1 MHFVQGKIIWVN
13 LVKYCF
19 LIIQN
24 TSILRNLWFYFPFF
38 YLPLY
43 DNLQFRMETSI
54 DITEKSNVLHKT
66 IYSILFSISFAHLL
80 NDLIQAIIPSVYPIL
95 KQNYHLT
102 FTQIGLI
109 TFAFQLSASL
119 LQPLVGYYT
128 DKYPKPFSQ
137 VYGMLFSLV
146 GILTLSF
153 ATTFYWIL
161 FSVIFIGIG
170 SSIFH
175 PESARISNLASG
187 GKRGLAQSIFQ
198 VGGNFGTALGPLLVA
213 LIVVP
218 NSQVFILWFIIAA
231 VIGLAIISKIAFWY
245 RNHLIFRKPQKVVF
259 ADFQRLS
266 KSNVKWAVAI
276 LLIVIFSKFFYSA
289 SLSSYYTFYIIDKFH
304 LSIKE
309 AQYHMFIY
317 LIAYAVGTILGGP
330 LGDKI
335 GRKYVIWISVFGAA
349 PFALLLPYVNL
360 FWTDVLMVV
369 IGIIISSAFPAILVY
384 AQELLPK
391 KLGMVSG
398 LFYGFAFGMGALG
411 SALLGKLADYT
422 SIQYVYH
429 VCSFLPLI
437 GIICYFL
444 PNLKKK

>member
-1 MHFVQGKIIWVN
+1 
-13 LVKYCF
+13 
-19 LIIQN
+19 
-24 TSILRNLWFYFPFF
+24 
-38 YLPLY
+38 
-43 DNLQFRMETSI
+43 MEIETTLSGSK
-54 DITEKSNVLHKT
+54 KSTDLAQKT
-66 IYSILFSISFAHLL
+66 VYSILFSISFAHLL

-95 KQNYHLT
+95 KQNYNLS
-102 FTQIGLI
+102 FSQIGLI
-109 TFAFQLSASL
+109 TFAFQLTASIF
-119 LQPLVGYYT
+119 QPFVGYYT
-128 DKYPKPFSQ
+128 DKHPKPFSQ
-137 VYGMLFSLV
+137 IYGMLFSLA
-146 GILTLSF
+146 GIISISF
-153 ATTFYWIL
+153 ADNFYWIL
-161 FSVIFIGIG
+161 LSVMLIGTG

-175 PESARISNLASG
+175 PESARISNLAAG
-187 GKRGLAQSIFQ
+187 NRRGLAQSIFQ

-218 NSQVFILWFIIAA
+218 HSQVYILWFIIAA
-231 VIGLAIISKIAFWY
+231 TIGLGIISKIAFWY
-245 RNHLIFRKPQKVVF
+245 RDHLIHIQPKKVVF

-266 KSNVKWAVAI
+266 KSKVKWAIAI

-289 SLSSYYTFYIIDKFH
+289 SLSTYYTFYVMDKFH

-309 AQYHMFIY
+309 AQFHMFIY
-317 LIAYAVGTILGGP
+317 LFAYAAGTILGGP

-335 GRKYVIWISVFGAA
+335 GRKYVIWLSVFGAT

-360 FWTDVLMVV
+360 FWTDVLMIV

-384 AQELLPK
+384 AQELLPR
-391 KLGMVSG
+391 KLGMISG

-411 SALLGKLADYT
+411 SALLGTLADYT

>member
-1 MHFVQGKIIWVN
+1 MDSIVN
-13 LVKYCF
+13 VSTKNKELA
-19 LIIQN
+19 Q
-24 TSILRNLWFYFPFF
+24 
-38 YLPLY
+38 
-43 DNLQFRMETSI
+43 
-54 DITEKSNVLHKT
+54 KT
-66 IYSILFSISFAHLL
+66 VYSILFAISFAHLL

-95 KQNYHLT
+95 KEKYNLS
-102 FTQIGLI
+102 FSQIGLI
-109 TFAFQLSASL
+109 TFAFQFSASIF
-119 LQPLVGYYT
+119 QPLVGYYT
-128 DKYPKPFSQ
+128 DKHPKPFSQ
-137 VYGMLFSLV
+137 IYGMLFSLA
-146 GILTLSF
+146 GIVSLSF
-153 ATTFYWIL
+153 ADNFYWIL
-161 FSVIFIGIG
+161 LSVVFIGTG

-218 NSQVFILWFIIAA
+218 HGQMYILWFIIAA
-231 VIGLAIISKIAFWY
+231 MIGLAIISKIAFWY
-245 RNHLIFRKPQKVVF
+245 RDHLVYRKNKVQPFINLHNLPKRKV
-259 ADFQRLS
+259 QVS
-266 KSNVKWAVAI
+266 IAI

-335 GRKYVIWISVFGAA
+335 GRKYVIWLSVFGAA

-411 SALLGKLADYT
+411 SALLGNLADAT
-422 SIQYVYH
+422 SIEYVYH

-444 PNLKKK
+444 PNLKSKKTH

>member
-1 MHFVQGKIIWVN
+1 MDSIVN
-13 LVKYCF
+13 VSTKNKELA
-19 LIIQN
+19 Q
-24 TSILRNLWFYFPFF
+24 
-38 YLPLY
+38 
-43 DNLQFRMETSI
+43 
-54 DITEKSNVLHKT
+54 KT
-66 IYSILFSISFAHLL
+66 VYSILFAISFAHLL

-95 KQNYHLT
+95 KEKYHLS
-102 FTQIGLI
+102 FSQIGLI
-109 TFAFQLSASL
+109 TFAFQFSASIF
-119 LQPLVGYYT
+119 QPLVGYYT
-128 DKYPKPFSQ
+128 DKHPKPFSQ
-137 VYGMLFSLV
+137 IYGMLFSLA
-146 GILTLSF
+146 GIVSLSF
-153 ATTFYWIL
+153 ADNFYWIL
-161 FSVIFIGIG
+161 LSVVFIGTG

-218 NSQVFILWFIIAA
+218 HGQMYILWFIIAA
-231 VIGLAIISKIAFWY
+231 MIGLAIISKIAFWY
-245 RNHLIFRKPQKVVF
+245 RDHLVYRKNKVQPFINLHNLPKRKV
-259 ADFQRLS
+259 QVS
-266 KSNVKWAVAI
+266 IAI

-335 GRKYVIWISVFGAA
+335 GRKYVIWLSVFGAA

-411 SALLGKLADYT
+411 SALLGNLADAT
-422 SIQYVYH
+422 SDRKSV
-429 VCSFLPLI
+429 V
-437 GIICYFL
+437 
-444 PNLKKK
+444 

>member
-1 MHFVQGKIIWVN
+1 MLRSFKKTNFVALK
-13 LVKYCF
+13 
-19 LIIQN
+19 
-24 TSILRNLWFYFPFF
+24 SIPK
-38 YLPLY
+38 P
-43 DNLQFRMETSI
+43 METASLDSSKQI
-54 DITEKSNVLHKT
+54 MQKT
-66 IYSILFSISFAHLL
+66 VYSILFSISFAHLI
-80 NDLIQAIIPSVYPIL
+80 NDLIQAIIPSIYPIL
-95 KQNYHLT
+95 KDSYNLT

-109 TFAFQLSASL
+109 TFAFQLTASIF
-119 LQPLVGYYT
+119 QPFVGYYT
-128 DKYPKPFSQ
+128 DKFPKPFSQ
-137 VYGMLFSLV
+137 IYGMLFSMA
-146 GILTLSF
+146 GIVSISF
-153 ATTFYWIL
+153 ADNFYWIL
-161 FSVIFIGIG
+161 ISVMLIGTG

-218 NSQVFILWFIIAA
+218 NSQKYILWFVIAA
-231 VIGLAIISKIAFWY
+231 VIGLAILSKIAFWY
-245 RNHLIFRKPQKVVF
+245 RDHLIERNQKAQPFINLHNLPKKKV
-259 ADFQRLS
+259 QIS
-266 KSNVKWAVAI
+266 IAI

-289 SLSSYYTFYIIDKFH
+289 SLSSYYQFYIIDKFS
-304 LSIKE
+304 LTIQQ

-317 LIAYAVGTILGGP
+317 LIAYAIGTILGGP

-335 GRKYVIWISVFGAA
+335 GRKYVIWLSVFGAT

-384 AQELLPK
+384 AQELVPK

-411 SALLGKLADYT
+411 SALLGRLADLT

-429 VCSFLPLI
+429 VCSYLPII
-437 GIICYFL
+437 GVICYFL
-444 PNLKKK
+444 PNLKKEQKV